1 MKEEWKVFIRGNK
14 DRGEEVIKALTDLGG
29 KGDVLNGLNKDC
41 IYFIDH
47 DGIMDFAYLVS
58 ETAQIIMDNYTELHL
73 PEKWKDGD
81 VLVDRHD
88 SQIMALYEFVSDQD
102 ADLFNAHILLNG
114 DMIVLH
120 SLEVRK
126 RFRLATA
133 PEIEKF
139 HEILHE
145 HHKDWDAEKKQ
156 LVDLKWKPSE
166 GDSFYAVSTAEDCI
180 RKYEF
185 GLDTYTQHLVRNYNC
200 FKTREEAETMAEK
213 IKELLKEEWL

>member
-29 KGDVLNGLNKDC
+29 KGDGLNGLNKDC

-126 RFRLATA
+126 RFRLATDQ
-133 PEIEKF
+133 EIEKF
-139 HEILHE
+139 YEILHE
-145 HHKDWDAEKKQ
+145 HHKDWDTENKQ
-156 LVDLKWKPSE
+156 LVDWKWKPSE

-213 IKELLKEEWL
+213 IKELLKEERL